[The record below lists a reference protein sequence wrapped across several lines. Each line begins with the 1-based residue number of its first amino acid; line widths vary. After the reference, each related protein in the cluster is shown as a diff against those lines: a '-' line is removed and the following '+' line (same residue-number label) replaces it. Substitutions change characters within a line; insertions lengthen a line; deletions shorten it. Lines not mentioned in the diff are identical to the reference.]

1 MAKAPKIILPKT
13 WQRFPSAYGKAL
25 DYWYFPKGLALTPNA
40 VRDRME
46 ALKPLDGKEWSEVQ
60 SEYVRS
66 LNKAQVSDA
75 EADWEER
82 GAPLAR
88 MLLQV
93 LRSIGL
99 AWINPA
105 GRVEITQ
112 AGEQF
117 LKGASPE
124 DVLSIQLDRYQF
136 WNPTIKRR
144 DHRSIQ
150 VHPIPFLAEVMRT
163 VEPRCISALE
173 YELIVSRARSFDEID
188 LVVKRIEEFRA
199 LSDDQ
204 QQEVARQCD
213 AYMIGG
219 SKRSSLYNTI
229 RLSRPYAF
237 AAISLSKLFERDGAG
252 LKFRQGALAR
262 YRAFLQRY
270 QSNHAYIAFD
280 SAEDWIAYFGDPNA
294 EPTTERALEYYV
306 GKGNV
311 DRAVALKKKLG
322 APEEELR
329 EFRDMILNERSIED
343 YLEQNLEYIGEATG
357 MKLELVARQYSTT
370 VGPIDLLC
378 RDKKSK
384 DYLVVELKKGRSA
397 DRVYGQCSRYMGW
410 VRKNL
415 GDPEGVKTH
424 GAIVARQID
433 EKLEAARDAHDT
445 KVTLIE
451 FLMKARAKV
460 I

>member
-1 MAKAPKIILPKT
+1 MAKTPKVILPKK
-13 WQRFPSAYGKAL
+13 WQRFPSVYSKTL
-25 DYWYFPKGLALTPNA
+25 DYWYFPKGLSATPDS

-46 ALKPLDGKEWSEVQ
+46 ILKPLDGKNWREAQ

-66 LNKAQVSDA
+66 LNEAHVSEAAA
-75 EADWEER
+75 EWEEG

-88 MLLQV
+88 MLVQV
-93 LRSIGL
+93 MRTIGL

-105 GRVEITQ
+105 DRVEITQ

-117 LKGASPE
+117 LKGATPE
-124 DVLSIQLDRYQF
+124 DVLSTQIDRYQF
-136 WNPTIKRR
+136 WNPTIKARAHR
-144 DHRSIQ
+144 DIH

-163 VEPRCISALE
+163 VEPRCIFALE
-173 YELIVSRARSFDEID
+173 YELIVSRARSYDEVD
-188 LVVKRIEEFRA
+188 RVVEQIQDFRT

-204 QQEVARQCD
+204 HEEVARQCD

-219 SKRSSLYNTI
+219 RKRSSLYNTI
-229 RLSRPYAF
+229 TLNRSYAF
-237 AAISLSKLFERDGAG
+237 AAITLSKLFERDGTG
-252 LKFRQGALAR
+252 LKFRQGALTK

-270 QSNHAYIAFD
+270 QSDHTYIKFD
-280 SAEDWIAYFGDPNA
+280 SVEDWIAYFGDPGA

-306 GKGNV
+306 GKGDVKN
-311 DRAVALKKKLG
+311 AVALKKKQG
-322 APEEELR
+322 APKEELR
-329 EFRDMILNERSIED
+329 EFRDMILTEKSIED
-343 YLEQNLEYIGEATG
+343 YLEQNLDYIGKATG
-357 MKLELVARQYSTT
+357 MNLELIDRQYSTT

-378 RDKKSK
+378 RDKKSR

-424 GAIVARQID
+424 GAIIARQID
-433 EKLEAARDAHDT
+433 KKLMAARDAHDT

-451 FLMKARAKV
+451 FSMKASARV
-460 I
+460 V